1 MAAFQGRLFAMA
13 AEVRKAGM
21 AGDPRPF
28 SAFLAGVAAGGGR
41 GGVVTSLGVEVRVG
55 VDGGVGK
62 GGPRPF
68 HWH

>member
-1 MAAFQGRLFAMA
+1 MA

-21 AGDPRPF
+21 DGDPRPF
-28 SAFLAGVAAGGGR
+28 SASWAGAATGGGR
-41 GGVVTSLGVEVRVG
+41 GGVVTSLGVGVRVG